1 MVTGISLWKGFWMV
15 NTWRAPVRK
24 RLKRSRHIFNRLLHK
39 TVPAFFLIMSYS
51 FYITIT
57 PRVFKAYFAW
67 KQLIVDYSMKR
78 RKSRARFCLSLGW
91 RHVSEKNMEN
101 CNSVCAGAHK
111 EGKLVSFDPTLT
123 LMFRYLER
131 AKR

>member
-1 MVTGISLWKGFWMV
+1 
-15 NTWRAPVRK
+15 
-24 RLKRSRHIFNRLLHK
+24 
-39 TVPAFFLIMSYS
+39 
-51 FYITIT
+51 
-57 PRVFKAYFAW
+57 
-67 KQLIVDYSMKR
+67 MKR
-78 RKSRARFCLSLGW
+78 RKSRARFCLSLGR